1 MTPESRLAFKSLL
14 AGAPEE
20 VTGIM
25 LRYGQ
30 SLTGE
35 PRMVF
40 SFGYVRVNEVGEE
53 DEGVSL
59 EVLPDGTPKL
69 PSDSQD
75 DGRPKLFV
83 SRDALLKVLGC
94 TVDIGED
101 MTPIL
106 RDKEGNVMDPN
117 A

>member
-1 MTPESRLAFKSLL
+1 MSRSGSLFQISKSTTLGGEKISEFKTVVRKKGRRTFVPRKAAVAMTPESRLAFKSLL

-53 DEGVSL
+53 DEG
-59 EVLPDGTPKL
+59 
-69 PSDSQD
+69 
-75 DGRPKLFV
+75 
-83 SRDALLKVLGC
+83 
-94 TVDIGED
+94 
-101 MTPIL
+101 
-106 RDKEGNVMDPN
+106 
-117 A
+117 

>member
-1 MTPESRLAFKSLL
+1 MRISSTFVLSHPGEHERNSLIADFPFL
-14 AGAPEE
+14 DFPLSSTR
-20 VTGIM
+20 VV
-25 LRYGQ
+25 
-30 SLTGE
+30 
-35 PRMVF
+35 PR
-40 SFGYVRVNEVGEE
+40 
-53 DEGVSL
+53 VSL